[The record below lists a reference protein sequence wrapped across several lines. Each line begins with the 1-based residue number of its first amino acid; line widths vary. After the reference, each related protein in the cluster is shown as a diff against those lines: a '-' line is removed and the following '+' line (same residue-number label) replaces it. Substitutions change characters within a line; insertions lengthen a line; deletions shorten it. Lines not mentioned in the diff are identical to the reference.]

1 MYGCEDIRSLKLK
14 TKDGRWKN
22 QFPYLGSGELHLKS
36 STVGDR
42 CDRCDR
48 YFTDIFLHIYNNKFL

>member
-22 QFPYLGSGELHLKS
+22 QFPYLGAGELHLKS
-36 STVGDR
+36 STGGDR

-48 YFTDIFLHIYNNKFL
+48 YFTDIFLHI